1 VGDAVSGASAGVD
14 ERMKGFMDV
23 WWLFDLFPSNGLMLL
38 LPYLLQKHRAW
49 SRCATRLFVVATPT
63 TDLAKLK
70 RLIQTLI
77 AAGGIVVQVCKLVAL
92 IFLSAALN
100 LFSYYL
106 VASLFLV

>member
-1 VGDAVSGASAGVD
+1 
-14 ERMKGFMDV
+14 
-23 WWLFDLFPSNGLMLL
+23 
-38 LPYLLQKHRAW
+38 
-49 SRCATRLFVVATPT
+49 VATPT